1 MTKDEFEEMKFT
13 VDILPSGYINIS
25 NISPFRY
32 NGCTTR
38 ICYRGANYITTTNH
52 KTIPELLNGITE
64 LFLVSRPPT
73 LKEMIGS
80 KVDGQPI
87 KEERQIKSKAIVDQP
102 LAEQKPTESRS
113 TRKPKSAT
121 LFQD

>member
-1 MTKDEFEEMKFT
+1 MNKNEFEEMNFEI
-13 VDILPSGYINIS
+13 DILPSGYINIS

-38 ICYRGANYITTTNH
+38 ICYRGAKYITTTNH
-52 KTIPELLNGITE
+52 KTIPEFLNGITE

-73 LKEMIGS
+73 LQEMIGS

-87 KEERQIKSKAIVDQP
+87 KEVRQIKSKAIVDQP
-102 LAEQKPTESRS
+102 LTDQKPTKKRAP
-113 TRKPKSAT
+113 RKPKSAT

>member
-1 MTKDEFEEMKFT
+1 MTKNEFEEMNFEI
-13 VDILPSGYINIS
+13 DILPSGYINIS
-25 NISPFRY
+25 NKLPFRY

-52 KTIPELLNGITE
+52 KTIPEFLNGITE

-73 LKEMIGS
+73 LQEMVGT
-80 KVDGQPI
+80 KMETNPI
-87 KEERQIKSKAIVDQP
+87 KEAKATKAEPVSNQP
-102 LAEQKPTESRS
+102 LAEQKPTKKRAP
-113 TRKPKSAT
+113 RKPKSAT